1 MAIWHDVHVLALLG
15 PIRAFWGVGEG
26 FLHVTVYVV
35 PMHSIIITLIIVRA
49 YFPHAYNLVR
59 LVLNCLVSCDS
70 YALRI
75 LFGSML

>member
-15 PIRAFWGVGEG
+15 PSGGGEG

-49 YFPHAYNLVR
+49 YFPHA
-59 LVLNCLVSCDS
+59 
-70 YALRI
+70 
-75 LFGSML
+75 